1 QARGSSGSSSKA
13 MRLLGLSKLPPDAS
27 RAEHLTLI
35 RQHRS
40 VRKERVKSSSPASL
54 KRGGSYSRVMS
65 SGGGGGGGGGASFS
79 SRNPGEADGASV
91 PPSAEGGKLTIQ
103 QPQYPDRE
111 EGEEVTTPH
120 HHHQP
125 SEWLDMRES
134 SLKLTPTDVDEQFL
148 GSIESL
154 MNQFPAPPTRD
165 HATAAV
171 TDLTS
176 PSTAALG
183 RFKGDGRRGLQM
195 PRPSNQRRG
204 VSGAGGAEHMF
215 HSGQNPMYQHHME
228 SRRGGVVREIDSP
241 MRIRYA
247 KDEFSL

>member
-1 QARGSSGSSSKA
+1 

-27 RAEHLTLI
+27 RSEHLALI

-65 SGGGGGGGGGASFS
+65 SGGGGGGGGEASFG
-79 SRNPGEADGASV
+79 SRNPGEADSASV
-91 PPSAEGGKLTIQ
+91 PPSAEGEKLTIQ
-103 QPQYPDRE
+103 QQQQQQCPDRE

-120 HHHQP
+120 HHHDHQP

-134 SLKLTPTDVDEQFL
+134 SLKLTPTDMDERFL

-165 HATAAV
+165 HAAAAV
-171 TDLTS
+171 VDVTS

-183 RFKGDGRRGLQM
+183 RFKGDGRRGLPM
-195 PRPSNQRRG
+195 SRPSTQWRG
-204 VSGAGGAEHMF
+204 VSGADGAEDMS
-215 HSGQNPMYQHHME
+215 HSWQNPIYQQQME
-228 SRRGGVVREIDSP
+228 SRRGGAVREIDSP
-241 MRIRYA
+241 MRIRYP

>member
-1 QARGSSGSSSKA
+1 

-27 RAEHLTLI
+27 RAEHLALI

-54 KRGGSYSRVMS
+54 KRGGSYSRVIS
-65 SGGGGGGGGGASFS
+65 SDGGGGGASFS

-91 PPSAEGGKLTIQ
+91 PPSAKGGKLTIQ
-103 QPQYPDRE
+103 QQQQQQYPDRE

-120 HHHQP
+120 HHHHHHRQP

-134 SLKLTPTDVDEQFL
+134 SLKLTPTDVDERFL
-148 GSIESL
+148 RSIESL
-154 MNQFPAPPTRD
+154 MNQFPAPPIRD
-165 HATAAV
+165 HAAAAV
-171 TDLTS
+171 MDLTS

-195 PRPSNQRRG
+195 PRPSSQRRG
-204 VSGAGGAEHMF
+204 VSGAGGAEDMF
-215 HSGQNPMYQHHME
+215 HSGQNPMYQHQME
-228 SRRGGVVREIDSP
+228 SRRGGAVREIDSP

>member
-1 QARGSSGSSSKA
+1 MK
-13 MRLLGLSKLPPDAS
+13 LLGLSKLPPDAS
-27 RAEHLTLI
+27 RAEHLALI

-54 KRGGSYSRVMS
+54 KRGGSYTRVTS
-65 SGGGGGGGGGASFS
+65 SGVGGGSF
-79 SRNPGEADGASV
+79 READGTC
-91 PPSAEGGKLTIQ
+91 EGGKLTIQ
-103 QPQYPDRE
+103 HQQQQYPDQD
-111 EGEEVTTPH
+111 EGEEVMMPHH

-134 SLKLTPTDVDEQFL
+134 SLRLTPTDVDERFL
-148 GSIESL
+148 TSIESL

-165 HATAAV
+165 HAATAV

-183 RFKGDGRRGLQM
+183 RFRGDGRRGLQM
-195 PRPSNQRRG
+195 PRPSSQRRG
-204 VSGAGGAEHMF
+204 ASGAGGAEDMY
-215 HSGQNPMYQHHME
+215 HSGQNPMYQHQME
-228 SRRGGVVREIDSP
+228 GRRGGAVREIDSP